1 MGWLLAIALGG
12 SGVAIGC
19 GPGEPPEQRL
29 ETAGETLEG
38 ARDDLEEARARRDAA
53 LRELSQAR
61 KALRRAESA
70 VLSARERVERRATDV
85 ALFRAVQ
92 AALLEEPSLAEAAI
106 AARVEGSEVTL
117 EGEVAKTSL
126 RERALEIA
134 RGTAG
139 VAEVHDEL
147 EVVGEATASGS

>member
-1 MGWLLAIALGG
+1 
-12 SGVAIGC
+12 
-19 GPGEPPEQRL
+19 
-29 ETAGETLEG
+29 
-38 ARDDLEEARARRDAA
+38 
-53 LRELSQAR
+53 
-61 KALRRAESA
+61 
-70 VLSARERVERRATDV
+70 V

-106 AARVEGSEVTL
+106 AARGEGSEVTL

-126 RERALEIA
+126 RVRALEIA